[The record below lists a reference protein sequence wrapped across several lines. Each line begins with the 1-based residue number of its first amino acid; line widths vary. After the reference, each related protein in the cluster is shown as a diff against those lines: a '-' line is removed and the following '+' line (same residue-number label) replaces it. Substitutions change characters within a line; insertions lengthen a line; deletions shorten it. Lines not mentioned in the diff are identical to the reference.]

1 MVMDKIEQDGFRLQI
16 TSSENNTIVSG
27 DINFDLGTKKF
38 IVTLHNNGK
47 KFVSEEKDKA
57 IMLALL
63 NWLQCE
69 I

>member
-1 MVMDKIEQDGFRLQI
+1 MNGIKSDGFRLQI
-16 TSSENNTIVSG
+16 TSSGNNTIVSG
-27 DINFDLGTKKF
+27 DINFDLSTKKF

-47 KFVSEEKDKA
+47 KFVSEEEDKA